1 MDGRMQPM
9 NEIDGTFGRIRGDA
23 VA

>member
-23 VA
+23 MA